1 LTLRDFPTHTI
12 YKHLDFYWRT
22 TLEILKQ
29 FVERNDGSARP
40 SNND

>member
-1 LTLRDFPTHTI
+1 LTLSDFPTHTI

-29 FVERNDGSARP
+29 FVERIP
-40 SNND
+40 SLNSD